1 MKKNAYWII
10 ITILELA
17 ALISSIVLSTYTAF
31 VFNFTTDILL
41 QIGES
46 IESLPLVNMKDASL
60 EPESNESKI
69 IFDIWRGTVEGCN
82 CIGIELP
89 ESTCKNKICRR
100 ECRQGETKGGCTK
113 IDPIAPIKI
122 TNWKGKEFLS
132 TVLDSSYNYSS
143 LLSHSVKKG
152 EECKEGYKKCGILD
166 TMNNVMC
173 LKEEQTCP
181 INLLFVTDMASLPTE
196 YSNYTFKRVSFDDG
210 KVLHFTNQAVDQKI
224 VTDFR
229 ISDEQVCI
237 NSDEYNS
244 PYSSYV
250 LDYYQYYGCKTK
262 FSNIQ
267 YNTNYNKL
275 DSIDKYNLYDKNHI
289 LTKLM
294 QLPKYPIEELT
305 QQNTNLYM
313 NNYIGFDKEY
323 FSKISFDLHKAIDYS
338 KDIKTASNLN
348 IAVFGMEVCG
358 VLFYMVLNIWMYAPE
373 HEKESTIVNKRIVYV
388 LYNLIISILSV
399 LSLIV
404 FKGFEFRGKNFS
416 DDVSMAILESIQKG
430 LDKSCVF
437 IIVIIV
443 NSLIPLVGVVLS
455 GIINKVGDAFCPGIG
470 TEKIYKKKNADTFIS
485 SVSSDG
491 IIEYNIK

>member
-10 ITILELA
+10 LTILELS

-41 QIGES
+41 QIGKS
-46 IESLPLVNMKDASL
+46 IEALPLINMKDVSF

-69 IFDIWRGTVEGCN
+69 VFDVWKGTVEGCN
-82 CIGIELP
+82 CIGIDLP
-89 ESTCKNKICRR
+89 ESTCKNQICRR

-113 IDPIAPIKI
+113 IDPISPINI

-132 TVLDSSYNYSS
+132 TVLDSSYNYTT

-152 EECKEGYKKCGILD
+152 EECEAGYKKCGILD

-181 INLLFVTDMASLPTE
+181 INLLFVTDMASLPTN
-196 YSNYTFKRVSFDDG
+196 YSKYTFSRVFFDDG
-210 KVLHFTNQAVDQKI
+210 KVLHFTNQAVDQYI

-229 ISDEQVCI
+229 LSDDKVCV

-244 PYSSYV
+244 PYPRYI
-250 LDYYQYYGCKTK
+250 LDYYQYYGCKTN

-275 DSIDKYNLYDKNHI
+275 DSIDKYNLYDNNHI
-289 LTKLM
+289 FTKLM
-294 QLPKYPIEELT
+294 QLPEYPIENLPH
-305 QQNTNLYM
+305 QNTNLYM
-313 NNYIGFDKEY
+313 KSYIGFDKEY
-323 FSKISFDLHKAIDYS
+323 FSKISFDLHKAIEYS

-348 IAVFGMEVCG
+348 IAIFGMGVGG
-358 VLFYMVLNIWMYAPE
+358 VLFYMVLNIWIYAPE
-373 HEKESTIVNKRIVYV
+373 HEKESTIVKKRIVYV

-399 LSLIV
+399 LSFII
-404 FKGFEFRGKNFS
+404 FKGFEFTGKNFS
-416 DDVSMAILESIQKG
+416 DEVSMAILESIQEV

-443 NSLIPLVGVVLS
+443 NSFIPLVGVVLS
-455 GIINKVGDAFCPGIG
+455 GIINKIGDVFCPGIG

-485 SVSSDG
+485 NVSSDG
-491 IIEYNIK
+491 IIEYNI